1 MAEPNTLTIT
11 DVRPWGGPTST
22 LRIDDGRISALDPA
36 PTPPDRA
43 TAGRTVDGSGRIA
56 IPAFSDVHVHLDST
70 RLGLPFRPHSTPA
83 PGLWSQVIND
93 RHNWR
98 QAEAPVAD
106 RAAVT
111 LGLGIAR
118 GATRVRAYAQVD
130 ADCRLERF
138 EGVAAAREFHRDRA
152 DVEIMAFPQAGL
164 LIEPGVADLMDAALA
179 AGADVMG
186 GLDPC
191 AMDADP
197 VEHLDIVFN
206 LADRHQVPID
216 IHLHEPG
223 ELGLFSLRLILERTR
238 ALGLHGRV
246 TVSHGFCLGSGLAG
260 VDSTLEEIA
269 DLDVSVA
276 TVAPTGR
283 GALPLVR
290 MTELGIRVGLGQD
303 GQRDYWSPYG
313 NADMLD
319 RTWQLAFTQGFRYD
333 ELIEH
338 AVAVA
343 TVGGA
348 SIMDLGVPALTG
360 VTDRPGLGIGD
371 PANLVLITGDTVT
384 AAVMDRSPDRTVI
397 KSGRVVADQLD
408 LVEP

>member
-1 MAEPNTLTIT
+1 
-11 DVRPWGGPTST
+11 
-22 LRIDDGRISALDPA
+22 
-36 PTPPDRA
+36 
-43 TAGRTVDGSGRIA
+43 
-56 IPAFSDVHVHLDST
+56 
-70 RLGLPFRPHSTPA
+70 
-83 PGLWSQVIND
+83 
-93 RHNWR
+93 
-98 QAEAPVAD
+98 
-106 RAAVT
+106 
-111 LGLGIAR
+111 
-118 GATRVRAYAQVD
+118 
-130 ADCRLERF
+130 
-138 EGVAAAREFHRDRA
+138 
-152 DVEIMAFPQAGL
+152 MAFPQAGL

-179 AGADVMG
+179 AGAGVMG

-223 ELGLFSLRLILERTR
+223 ELGLFSLRLILERTK
-238 ALGLHGRV
+238 ALGMHGRV

-276 TVAPTGR
+276 TVAPAGR
-283 GALPLVR
+283 GALPLIR

-371 PANLVLITGDTVT
+371 PADLVLITGDTVT